1 MNKENY
7 ILNYV
12 NNNENIQK
20 TINLPKLVSSN
31 LKKYIGE
38 KLQECNYK
46 KIQSNN
52 LYYNIFFFII
62 FILILTT
69 ILIVKFKGFQNK
81 SEIYKKQISDKEY
94 IMSKLI
100 FYNKQNLDNK
110 NRTNNNLINNLPDI
124 NNYPEASLLHRK
136 IYF

>member
-7 ILNYV
+7 ILNFISS
-12 NNNENIQK
+12 NNEKATQIM
-20 TINLPKLVSSN
+20 PKLVSNN
-31 LKKYIGE
+31 LKNYLVN

-46 KIQSNN
+46 KIKNNN
-52 LYYNIFFFII
+52 LYFNIFFFII
-62 FILILTT
+62 FIFIFGS
-69 ILIVKFKGFQNK
+69 ILIFKFKGLKDKNLH
-81 SEIYKKQISDKEY
+81 YKKQIRDKEY

-100 FYNKQNLDNK
+100 FYNKQNLENK
-110 NRTNNNLINNLPDI
+110 NRSNNNLINNLPDI